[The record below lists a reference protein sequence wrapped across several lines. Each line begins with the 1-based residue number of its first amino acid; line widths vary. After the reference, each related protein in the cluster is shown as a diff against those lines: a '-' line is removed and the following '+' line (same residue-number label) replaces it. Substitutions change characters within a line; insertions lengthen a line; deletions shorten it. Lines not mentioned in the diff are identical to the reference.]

1 MSASGLPSGDVS
13 GQSGDGSGIFV
24 ILQKSGDILSA
35 EGSASEGP
43 EEAGEGSTITFSLG
57 SGDIM
62 VQECGEGWV
71 KFMGSCYIH
80 SNERKTWT
88 SAEQHCQE
96 LNAHLVSIKM
106 ILYCSQAQDYQWI
119 GLSDTDKESEFRW
132 TDGSPLQFENW
143 RTNQPDDYFNS
154 EDCVVMIWHEFGQW
168 NDVPCNYHLPFT
180 CKSGPGKRRFNLYQ
194 FM

>member
-1 MSASGLPSGDVS
+1 MPTALEVYSARHTSVQNVRHGNAS
-13 GQSGDGSGIFV
+13 
-24 ILQKSGDILSA
+24 ILKATFCLLANLSLLI
-35 EGSASEGP
+35 SEDLLNATW
-43 EEAGEGSTITFSLG
+43 EV
-57 SGDIM
+57 

-96 LNAHLVSIKM
+96 LNAHLVSIQVLHMMYVGELLHIQTKN
-106 ILYCSQAQDYQWI
+106 
-119 GLSDTDKESEFRW
+119 KESEFRW

>member
-1 MSASGLPSGDVS
+1 RTEMVLV
-13 GQSGDGSGIFV
+13 IFCLV
-24 ILQKSGDILSA
+24 LAVLVEDTLRRVDSV
-35 EGSASEGP
+35 
-43 EEAGEGSTITFSLG
+43 GST
-57 SGDIM
+57 
-62 VQECGEGWV
+62 ECGEGWV

-96 LNAHLVSIKM
+96 LNAHLVSIASQEEQSF
-106 ILYCSQAQDYQWI
+106 INTQAQDYQWI

-180 CKSGPGKRRFNLYQ
+180 CKMELTFCIYLQ
-194 FM
+194 VL